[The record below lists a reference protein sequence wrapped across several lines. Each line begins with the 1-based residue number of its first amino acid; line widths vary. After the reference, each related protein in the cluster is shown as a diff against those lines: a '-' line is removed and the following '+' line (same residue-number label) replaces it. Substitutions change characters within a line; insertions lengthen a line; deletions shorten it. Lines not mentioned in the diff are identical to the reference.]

1 MPAMH
6 QSDGQGCQPMHGR
19 PVGGSVAVRQVIHE
33 AAPIHGIAG
42 EQHGLIVQKADR
54 PGRVARHEQYRE
66 ATVAEFQHVP
76 LIEEA

>member
-1 MPAMH
+1 
-6 QSDGQGCQPMHGR
+6 
-19 PVGGSVAVRQVIHE
+19 VRQVIHE